1 MEVYEILLPL
11 AIILVVSKVLMKGCE
26 KIRFPAVIGMLL
38 SGILVGLIRYIPGQT
53 VLTATGMEGLAFFAK
68 IGVILILF
76 TAGLET
82 DLQKIKSIG
91 GPAVVITVA
100 GVAVPMALGFLV
112 ATLCNGGFGA
122 LTKETMLQNLFYGT
136 ILTATSVSVTVATL
150 REAGKLDSKVGTTI
164 VAAAIIDDIL
174 GIVVLSFVL
183 ALKGDDAA
191 TAGPTI
197 VVIRT
202 LLYFV
207 AVAIVAFLASKFFTV
222 LDRHF
227 EHHRLVPIMGIAF
240 CFIIAYASEKW
251 FGIADITGA
260 YIVGL
265 ILSGNKDSHY
275 IDRKADIMGYM
286 LFVPIFFANIGI
298 STEFSDISVSFLA
311 FGALFILAGVVGK
324 FLGCGAAALACGY
337 KPQDAARVGLGMM
350 ARAEVALVTAQKG
363 VEYGVIHSSIMPFVV
378 ALILITSFVTP
389 LLLHASYRREVQHD
403 TE

>member
-11 AIILVVSKVLMKGCE
+11 AIILVVSKVLMKCCE

-122 LTKETMLQNLFYGT
+122 LTKEALLQNLFYGT

-183 ALKGDDAA
+183 ALKGDGAA
-191 TAGPTI
+191 AVGPTV

-222 LDRHF
+222 LDRRF

-311 FGALFILAGVVGK
+311 FGALFILAGMAGK

>member
-11 AIILVVSKVLMKGCE
+11 AIILVVSKVLMKCCE

-82 DLQKIKSIG
+82 DLEKIKSIG
-91 GPAVVITVA
+91 GPAVIITVA
-100 GVAVPMALGFLV
+100 GVAVPMGLGFLV

-122 LTKETMLQNLFYGT
+122 LTRETLLQNLFYGV

-150 REAGKLDSKVGTTI
+150 REAGKLDSKVGTTV

-183 ALKGDDAA
+183 ALKGDGAAA
-191 TAGPTI
+191 TGPAV

-298 STEFSDISVSFLA
+298 STEFADVSVSFLA
-311 FGALFILAGVVGK
+311 FGALFILAGMAGK

-337 KPQDAARVGLGMM
+337 KPKDAARVGLGMM

-389 LLLHASYRREVQHD
+389 LLLHASYRKEVQHD
-403 TE
+403 TV

>member
-11 AIILVVSKVLMKGCE
+11 AIILVVSKVLMKCCE

-122 LTKETMLQNLFYGT
+122 LTKETLLQNLFYGT

-183 ALKGDDAA
+183 ALKGDGAA
-191 TAGPTI
+191 TAGPTV

-207 AVAIVAFLASKFFTV
+207 AVAVVAFLASKFFTV
-222 LDRHF
+222 LDRRF

-311 FGALFILAGVVGK
+311 FGALFILAGMVGK
-324 FLGCGAAALACGY
+324 FLGCSAAALACGY

>member
-11 AIILVVSKVLMKGCE
+11 AIILVVSKVLMKCCE

-311 FGALFILAGVVGK
+311 FGALFILAGMVGK

-337 KPQDAARVGLGMM
+337 QPQDAARVGLGMM

>member
-11 AIILVVSKVLMKGCE
+11 AIILVVSKVLMKCCE

-122 LTKETMLQNLFYGT
+122 LTKETLLQNLFYGT

-183 ALKGDDAA
+183 ALKGDGAA
-191 TAGPTI
+191 TAGPTV

-222 LDRHF
+222 LDRRF

-311 FGALFILAGVVGK
+311 FGALFILAGMAGK

>member
-11 AIILVVSKVLMKGCE
+11 AIILVVSKVLMKCCE

-122 LTKETMLQNLFYGT
+122 LTKETLLQNLFYGT

-183 ALKGDDAA
+183 ALKGDGAA
-191 TAGPTI
+191 TAGPTV

-207 AVAIVAFLASKFFTV
+207 AVAVVAFLASKFFTV
-222 LDRHF
+222 LDRRF
-227 EHHRLVPIMGIAF
+227 EHHRLFPLMGIAF

-311 FGALFILAGVVGK
+311 FGALFILAGMVGK

>member
-11 AIILVVSKVLMKGCE
+11 AIILVVSKVLMKCCE

-122 LTKETMLQNLFYGT
+122 LTKETLLQNLFYGT

-183 ALKGDDAA
+183 ALKGDGAA
-191 TAGPTI
+191 TAGPTV

-207 AVAIVAFLASKFFTV
+207 AVAVVAFLASKFFTV
-222 LDRHF
+222 LDRRF

-311 FGALFILAGVVGK
+311 FGALFILAGMAGK

>member
-91 GPAVVITVA
+91 GPAVIITVA

-311 FGALFILAGVVGK
+311 FGALFILAGMVGK

-389 LLLHASYRREVQHD
+389 LLLHASYRREVPHD

>member
-11 AIILVVSKVLMKGCE
+11 AIILVVSKVLMKCCE

-122 LTKETMLQNLFYGT
+122 LTKETLLQNLFYGT

-183 ALKGDDAA
+183 ALKGDGAA
-191 TAGPTI
+191 TAGPTV

-207 AVAIVAFLASKFFTV
+207 AVAVVAFLASKFFTV
-222 LDRHF
+222 LDRRF

-275 IDRKADIMGYM
+275 IDRKADIMGYR

-311 FGALFILAGVVGK
+311 FGALFILAGMVGK

>member
-91 GPAVVITVA
+91 GPAVIITVA

-311 FGALFILAGVVGK
+311 FGALFILAGMVGK

-337 KPQDAARVGLGMM
+337 QPQGAARVGLGMM

>member
-191 TAGPTI
+191 TAGPAI

-265 ILSGNKDSHY
+265 ILSGNKDSQY

-311 FGALFILAGVVGK
+311 FGALFILAGMVGK

>member
-11 AIILVVSKVLMKGCE
+11 AIILVVSKVLMKCCE

-82 DLQKIKSIG
+82 DLEKIKSIG
-91 GPAVVITVA
+91 GPAVIITVA
-100 GVAVPMALGFLV
+100 GVAVPMGLGFLV

-122 LTKETMLQNLFYGT
+122 LTRETLLQNLFYGV

-150 REAGKLDSKVGTTI
+150 REAGKLDSKVGTTV

-174 GIVVLSFVL
+174 GIVVLSFIL
-183 ALKGDDAA
+183 ALKGDGAAA
-191 TAGPTI
+191 TGPAV

-275 IDRKADIMGYM
+275 IDRKADILGYM

-298 STEFSDISVSFLA
+298 STEFSDVSVSFLA
-311 FGALFILAGVVGK
+311 FGALFILAGMAGK

-337 KPQDAARVGLGMM
+337 NPKDAARVGLGMM

-389 LLLHASYRREVQHD
+389 LLLHTSYRKEVQHD
-403 TE
+403 TV

>member
-1 MEVYEILLPL
+1 
-11 AIILVVSKVLMKGCE
+11 
-26 KIRFPAVIGMLL
+26 
-38 SGILVGLIRYIPGQT
+38 
-53 VLTATGMEGLAFFAK
+53 
-68 IGVILILF
+68 
-76 TAGLET
+76 
-82 DLQKIKSIG
+82 
-91 GPAVVITVA
+91 
-100 GVAVPMALGFLV
+100 MALGFLV

-122 LTKETMLQNLFYGT
+122 LTKETLLQNLFYGT

-150 REAGKLDSKVGTTI
+150 REAGKLDSKVGTTV

-183 ALKGDDAA
+183 ALKGDGAAA
-191 TAGPTI
+191 TGPAV

-222 LDRHF
+222 LDRRF

-275 IDRKADIMGYM
+275 IDRKADILGYM
-286 LFVPIFFANIGI
+286 LFVPIFLPTSAFPP
-298 STEFSDISVSFLA
+298 SF
-311 FGALFILAGVVGK
+311 
-324 FLGCGAAALACGY
+324 
-337 KPQDAARVGLGMM
+337 PM
-350 ARAEVALVTAQKG
+350 
-363 VEYGVIHSSIMPFVV
+363 
-378 ALILITSFVTP
+378 
-389 LLLHASYRREVQHD
+389 
-403 TE
+403 

>member
-11 AIILVVSKVLMKGCE
+11 AIILVVSKVLMKCCE

-122 LTKETMLQNLFYGT
+122 LTKETLLQNLFYGT

-183 ALKGDDAA
+183 ALKGDGAA
-191 TAGPTI
+191 TAGPTV

-207 AVAIVAFLASKFFTV
+207 AVAVVAFLASKFFTV
-222 LDRHF
+222 LDRRF

-311 FGALFILAGVVGK
+311 FGVLFILAGMVGK

>member
-11 AIILVVSKVLMKGCE
+11 AIILVVSKVLMKCCE

-122 LTKETMLQNLFYGT
+122 LTKETLLQNLFYGT

-183 ALKGDDAA
+183 ALKGDGAA
-191 TAGPTI
+191 TAGPTV

-222 LDRHF
+222 LDRRF

-311 FGALFILAGVVGK
+311 FGALFILAGMVGK

-389 LLLHASYRREVQHD
+389 LLLHASYRREVPHD

>member
-11 AIILVVSKVLMKGCE
+11 AIILVVSKVLMKCCE

-122 LTKETMLQNLFYGT
+122 LTKETLLQNLFYGT

-183 ALKGDDAA
+183 ALKGDGAA
-191 TAGPTI
+191 TAGPTV

-222 LDRHF
+222 LDRRF

-311 FGALFILAGVVGK
+311 FGALFILAGMAGK

-337 KPQDAARVGLGMM
+337 KPQDAVRVGLGMM

>member
-11 AIILVVSKVLMKGCE
+11 AIILVVSKVLMKCCE

-174 GIVVLSFVL
+174 GIVVLSCVL
-183 ALKGDDAA
+183 ALKGEDAA
-191 TAGPTI
+191 TTGPTI

-202 LLYFV
+202 LL
-207 AVAIVAFLASKFFTV
+207 
-222 LDRHF
+222 
-227 EHHRLVPIMGIAF
+227 
-240 CFIIAYASEKW
+240 
-251 FGIADITGA
+251 
-260 YIVGL
+260 
-265 ILSGNKDSHY
+265 
-275 IDRKADIMGYM
+275 
-286 LFVPIFFANIGI
+286 
-298 STEFSDISVSFLA
+298 
-311 FGALFILAGVVGK
+311 
-324 FLGCGAAALACGY
+324 
-337 KPQDAARVGLGMM
+337 
-350 ARAEVALVTAQKG
+350 
-363 VEYGVIHSSIMPFVV
+363 
-378 ALILITSFVTP
+378 
-389 LLLHASYRREVQHD
+389 
-403 TE
+403 

>member
-311 FGALFILAGVVGK
+311 FGALFILAGMVGK

-337 KPQDAARVGLGMM
+337 QPQDAARVGLGMM

>member
-11 AIILVVSKVLMKGCE
+11 AIILVVSKVLMKCCE

-122 LTKETMLQNLFYGT
+122 LTKETLLQNLFYGT

-183 ALKGDDAA
+183 ALKGDGAA
-191 TAGPTI
+191 AVGPTV

-222 LDRHF
+222 LDRRF

-311 FGALFILAGVVGK
+311 FGALFILAGMAGK

>member
-11 AIILVVSKVLMKGCE
+11 AIILVVSKVLMKCCE

-53 VLTATGMEGLAFFAK
+53 VLTATGMEGLSFFAK

-122 LTKETMLQNLFYGT
+122 LTKETLLQNLFYGT

-183 ALKGDDAA
+183 ALKGDGAA
-191 TAGPTI
+191 TAGPTV

-207 AVAIVAFLASKFFTV
+207 AVAVVAFLASKFFMV
-222 LDRHF
+222 LDRRF

-311 FGALFILAGVVGK
+311 FGALFILAGMAGK

>member
-11 AIILVVSKVLMKGCE
+11 AIILVVSKVLMKCCE

-53 VLTATGMEGLAFFAK
+53 VLSATGMEGLAFFAK

-91 GPAVVITVA
+91 GPAVIITVA

-112 ATLCNGGFGA
+112 ATLCNGGFSA
-122 LTKETMLQNLFYGT
+122 LTKETLLQNLFYGT

-150 REAGKLDSKVGTTI
+150 REAGKLDSKVGTTV

-183 ALKGDDAA
+183 ALKGDGAAA
-191 TAGPTI
+191 TGPAV

-222 LDRHF
+222 LDRRF

-275 IDRKADIMGYM
+275 IDRKADILGYM

-298 STEFSDISVSFLA
+298 STEFSDVSVSFLA
-311 FGALFILAGVVGK
+311 FGALFILAGMAGK

-337 KPQDAARVGLGMM
+337 KPKDAARVGLGMM

-378 ALILITSFVTP
+378 SLILITSFVTP
-389 LLLHASYRREVQHD
+389 LLLHASYRKEVQHD
-403 TE
+403 TV

>member
-11 AIILVVSKVLMKGCE
+11 AIILVVSKVLMKCCE

-122 LTKETMLQNLFYGT
+122 LTKETLLQNLFYGT

-183 ALKGDDAA
+183 ALKGDGAA
-191 TAGPTI
+191 TAGPTV

-207 AVAIVAFLASKFFTV
+207 AVAVVAFLASKFFTV
-222 LDRHF
+222 LDRRF

-311 FGALFILAGVVGK
+311 FGALFILAGMVGK

>member
-11 AIILVVSKVLMKGCE
+11 AIILVVSKVLMKCCE

-53 VLTATGMEGLAFFAK
+53 VLSATGMEGLAFFAK

-91 GPAVVITVA
+91 GPAVIITVA
-100 GVAVPMALGFLV
+100 GVAVPMALGFFV

-122 LTKETMLQNLFYGT
+122 LTKETLLQNLFYGT

-150 REAGKLDSKVGTTI
+150 REAGKLDSKVGTTV

-183 ALKGDDAA
+183 ALKGDGAAA
-191 TAGPTI
+191 TGPVV

-222 LDRHF
+222 LDRRF

-275 IDRKADIMGYM
+275 IDRKADILGYM

-298 STEFSDISVSFLA
+298 STEFSDVSVSFLA
-311 FGALFILAGVVGK
+311 FGALFILAGMAGK

-337 KPQDAARVGLGMM
+337 KPKDAARVGLGMM

-389 LLLHASYRREVQHD
+389 LLLHASYRKEVQHD
-403 TE
+403 TV

>member
-11 AIILVVSKVLMKGCE
+11 AIILVVSKVLMKCCE

-122 LTKETMLQNLFYGT
+122 LTKETLLQNLFYGT

-183 ALKGDDAA
+183 ALKGDGAA
-191 TAGPTI
+191 TAGPTV

-222 LDRHF
+222 LDRRF

-311 FGALFILAGVVGK
+311 FGALFILAGMVGK

>member
-311 FGALFILAGVVGK
+311 FGALFILAGMVGK

>member
-1 MEVYEILLPL
+1 
-11 AIILVVSKVLMKGCE
+11 
-26 KIRFPAVIGMLL
+26 
-38 SGILVGLIRYIPGQT
+38 
-53 VLTATGMEGLAFFAK
+53 
-68 IGVILILF
+68 
-76 TAGLET
+76 
-82 DLQKIKSIG
+82 
-91 GPAVVITVA
+91 
-100 GVAVPMALGFLV
+100 
-112 ATLCNGGFGA
+112 
-122 LTKETMLQNLFYGT
+122 
-136 ILTATSVSVTVATL
+136 
-150 REAGKLDSKVGTTI
+150 
-164 VAAAIIDDIL
+164 
-174 GIVVLSFVL
+174 
-183 ALKGDDAA
+183 
-191 TAGPTI
+191 
-197 VVIRT
+197 
-202 LLYFV
+202 
-207 AVAIVAFLASKFFTV
+207 
-222 LDRHF
+222 
-227 EHHRLVPIMGIAF
+227 MGIAF

-311 FGALFILAGVVGK
+311 FGALFILAGMVGK

-337 KPQDAARVGLGMM
+337 QPQDAARVGLGMM